1 MPVILVVAHVFA
13 LFSKKIRSG
22 LFPRY
27 STISSLKRWT
37 QEQSTKQKRILFHA
51 ASLGEFEHIKPLL
64 QELKEKYNT
73 LNVVTFFSPS
83 GYNHVKKFEGLD
95 FHMYMPIDRATNWN
109 ALHSLLKPSLVVI
122 AKHDVWPAQIWTAR
136 ENGIPIFLVNAS
148 LPANSSRTK
157 LFVKQFL
164 SHVYSDFNAIFSIS
178 KDDAQRFSYYFP
190 NCTVEVIGDTKYDQV
205 VLRKRT
211 ALKQNLIPNDWV
223 TNKWILV
230 AGSVWPE
237 DAEHIFPAFVKIL
250 DKYPN
255 VKLVIVPH
263 QPHEKALEKIDQSFA
278 AWNRIRFSQ
287 LDNHENERILI
298 VDAVGYLAGIYRYAQ
313 AAYVGGS
320 FKQGVHNVMEPAI
333 FGIPVLY
340 GPVHKNSYEAIKLA
354 AGNGGITIENSQEV
368 FDNVEKFLN
377 DDDLRKAIGGK
388 AQNFATGNTGA
399 TQNLL
404 NIWEE
409 LLAEKNR

>member
-1 MPVILVVAHVFA
+1 MPVILIVAHVFA
-13 LFSKKIRSG
+13 LFSKKIRNG

-27 STISSLKRWT
+27 STISLLKRWT

-164 SHVYSDFNAIFSIS
+164 SHVYSDFNTIFSIS
-178 KDDAQRFSYYFP
+178 KDDAQRFSHYFP

-211 ALKQNLIPNDWV
+211 ALKQYLIP
-223 TNKWILV
+223 
-230 AGSVWPE
+230 
-237 DAEHIFPAFVKIL
+237 
-250 DKYPN
+250 
-255 VKLVIVPH
+255 
-263 QPHEKALEKIDQSFA
+263 
-278 AWNRIRFSQ
+278 
-287 LDNHENERILI
+287 
-298 VDAVGYLAGIYRYAQ
+298 
-313 AAYVGGS
+313 
-320 FKQGVHNVMEPAI
+320 
-333 FGIPVLY
+333 
-340 GPVHKNSYEAIKLA
+340 
-354 AGNGGITIENSQEV
+354 
-368 FDNVEKFLN
+368 
-377 DDDLRKAIGGK
+377 
-388 AQNFATGNTGA
+388 
-399 TQNLL
+399 
-404 NIWEE
+404 
-409 LLAEKNR
+409 